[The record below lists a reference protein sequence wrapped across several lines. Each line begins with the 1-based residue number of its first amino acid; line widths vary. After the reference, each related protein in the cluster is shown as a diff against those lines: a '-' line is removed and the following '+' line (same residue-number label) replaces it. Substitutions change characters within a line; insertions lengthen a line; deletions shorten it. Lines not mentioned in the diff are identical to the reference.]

1 MCFSLRSL
9 GLGTKQKNERRG
21 ASGGFVL
28 AGPLIESS
36 QGKRG
41 NSSAWQIYKKT

>member
-9 GLGTKQKNERRG
+9 GLGTKQTSERRG
-21 ASGGFVL
+21 QSGGFL
-28 AGPLIESS
+28 LGGPLIEPS

-41 NSSAWQIYKKT
+41 NSSAWQIYKKM

>member
-9 GLGTKQKNERRG
+9 GLGTKQTNERRG
-21 ASGGFVL
+21 GMGLVL
-28 AGPLIESS
+28 GAPLIEPS

-41 NSSAWQIYKKT
+41 NSSAWQIYKNK